1 MIVAHTPD
9 RDAANDKETT
19 QVSAA
24 LDLIK
29 DKCIRGK
36 RAELTEA
43 VKSALAEGV
52 DAKDI
57 MLRGLIPA
65 MAVVGERYSSG
76 EFFLPQMM
84 IAARAMSEALEFLKP
99 HLMNS
104 TYQKRG
110 KVALGTVAGD
120 FHDIGKN
127 ILKIM
132 LEGGGYEVIDLG
144 VDTPAEKFVDA
155 VRNESV
161 QVVLMSALIT
171 LTMESMRL
179 AIRALEEAGVR
190 KSVIIGVGGAPVT
203 QKFADEIGADFYS
216 PDAYGAVEKC
226 NALLN

>member
-1 MIVAHTPD
+1 
-9 RDAANDKETT
+9 
-19 QVSAA
+19 
-24 LDLIK
+24 
-29 DKCIRGK
+29 K

-57 MLRGLIPA
+57 MLQGLIPA

-104 TYQKRG
+104 SYQKRG
-110 KVALGTVAGD
+110 KIALGTVAGD

-144 VDTPAEKFVDA
+144 VDTRAEKFVDA

-161 QVVLMSALIT
+161 QVVLMSSLIT

-190 KSVIIGVGGAPVT
+190 
-203 QKFADEIGADFYS
+203 
-216 PDAYGAVEKC
+216 
-226 NALLN
+226 